1 MSKRKLREWEIPMNL
16 SDKEKEQYGMTT
28 RDKLNNNA
36 KTQSGFASFSMHE
49 LAELITKPIKPKQ
62 NELRTTRTSREVR

>member
-1 MSKRKLREWEIPMNL
+1 MVRRSGGSAINNTNRLIMNKRKP
-16 SDKEKEQYGMTT
+16 
-28 RDKLNNNA
+28 

-62 NELRTTRTSREVR
+62 NELQNTRTSREVR